1 MNFKIDINEIKT
13 QGEARSLGME
23 FQEWSSKQSL
33 SYGELINY
41 QNDLMTIAEKFDL
54 IEEFKENGII

>member
-1 MNFKIDINEIKT
+1 MDFKIDINEIKT
-13 QGEARSLGME
+13 QGEARSLGIE
-23 FQEWSSKQSL
+23 FQNWASNNSL

-41 QNDLMTIAEKFDL
+41 QNDLKTIAEKFDL